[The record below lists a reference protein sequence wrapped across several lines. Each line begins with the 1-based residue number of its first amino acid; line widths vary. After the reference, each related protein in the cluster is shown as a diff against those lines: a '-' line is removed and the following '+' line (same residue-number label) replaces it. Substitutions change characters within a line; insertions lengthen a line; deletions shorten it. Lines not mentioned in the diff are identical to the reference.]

1 MPALDLII
9 GPNFIFAL
17 AKRRNI
23 VYNIFRTRRCD
34 GIGRRSGLKIRRWRQ
49 RGGPSPPTGT
59 KTKDRFGAG
68 RSTLRYYDARA
79 GKAHPA
85 QFSASLRIY
94 GAKALRPRRAVSK
107 LGACTSLNDLAQSEQ
122 IVVSCSDWARSFFSY
137 LTDKTGNTRNC
148 IQRRNAAMF
157 QNLFAAVF
165 LRRASQN
172 QGSKFI

>member
-1 MPALDLII
+1 MGRTQNP
-9 GPNFIFAL
+9 PL
-17 AKRRNI
+17 ATAWGSESPHRHQNKRPLW
-23 VYNIFRTRRCD
+23 
-34 GIGRRSGLKIRRWRQ
+34 RSFVLGSA
-49 RGGPSPPTGT
+49 PV
-59 KTKDRFGAG
+59 G

-107 LGACTSLNDLAQSEQ
+107 LGACTNLNDLAQSEQ

-137 LTDKTGNTRNC
+137 LTDKTGTTRNC